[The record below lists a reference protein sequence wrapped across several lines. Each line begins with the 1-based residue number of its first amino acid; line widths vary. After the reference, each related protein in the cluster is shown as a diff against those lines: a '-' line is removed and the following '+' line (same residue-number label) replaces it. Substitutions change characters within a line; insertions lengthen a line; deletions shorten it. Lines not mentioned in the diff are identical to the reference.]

1 MRQEN
6 SEGPRT
12 MEPSNAIYLYG
23 VVDHPGVQAV
33 LEGIKTPSP
42 VRCLLIGDLGALIRD
57 VAMEEF
63 GEDALRE
70 RMKDPQWLEQHIWQ
84 HARVLEVA
92 MRFGTVIPMKFLT
105 IFRTE
110 ERLLKNL
117 LALDE
122 TLRELCG
129 RLQGK
134 EEWGVKVFCDL
145 QCIQEAV
152 EAQNDG
158 VRQLKAQIAGKPS
171 GTAYLIRKQ
180 SEELVRRE
188 SSLRLAVHLESIS
201 CRVSSVAHET
211 KFNPTAQESS
221 SRQMVLNAALLVSK
235 TSVDSLANEVNAL
248 RQEYLPRGFEF
259 ELVGPFPPYSFSEL
273 PVCAGRNETGRSKGA
288 AHA

>member
-1 MRQEN
+1 MRHEQ

-12 MEPSNAIYLYG
+12 MESSKALYLYG
-23 VVDHPGVQAV
+23 VIDHPEVQAV
-33 LEGIKTPSP
+33 LEELKAPSP
-42 VRCLLIGDLGALIRD
+42 VRCLPISDFGALIRYVTLD
-57 VAMEEF
+57 EF
-63 GEDALRE
+63 GEDALKE
-70 RMKDPQWLEQHIWQ
+70 RMKDPKWLEEQVWH

-110 ERLLKNL
+110 ERLLESL

-122 TLRELCG
+122 SLRQLCG

-145 QCIQEAV
+145 QCIQAAV

-158 VRQLKAQIAGKPS
+158 VRQLKAQVAGKPS

-188 SSLRLAVHLESIS
+188 GSLRLAVHLESIS
-201 CRVSSVAHET
+201 CRISSVAHET
-211 KFNPTAQESS
+211 KFNPTAQEPS
-221 SRQMVLNAALLVSK
+221 SRQMVLNASLLVSK
-235 TSVDSLANEVNAL
+235 TSVDSLADELNAL
-248 RQEYLPRGFEF
+248 RREYLPRGFEF

-273 PVCAGRNETGRSKGA
+273 PVCAGQGEAARSAGA

>member
-1 MRQEN
+1 
-6 SEGPRT
+6 
-12 MEPSNAIYLYG
+12 MEPTKAIYYLYG
-23 VVDHPGVQAV
+23 VIDHPGVQAV
-33 LEGIKTPSP
+33 LEEIEMPCP
-42 VRCLLIGDLGALIRD
+42 VRCLPIGDLGALIRD

-70 RMKDPQWLEQHIWQ
+70 RMKDPKWLEQHIRQ

-105 IFRTE
+105 MFRSE
-110 ERLLKNL
+110 ERLLKSL

-129 RLQGK
+129 MLQGK

-152 EAQNDG
+152 EAQYDR
-158 VRQLKAQIAGKPS
+158 VKELKAQLVGKPS

-180 SEELVRRE
+180 LEELVRRE
-188 SSLRLAVHLESIS
+188 SGLRLAVHLESIS
-201 CRVSSVAHET
+201 CRVSSVAHDT
-211 KFNPTAQESS
+211 KFNPAAQELGN
-221 SRQMVLNAALLVSK
+221 RQMVLNASLLIDK
-235 TSVDSLANEVNAL
+235 TSASSLANEVNAL

-273 PVCAGRNETGRSKGA
+273 PVCAGQGETSRSEGA

>member
-6 SEGPRT
+6 SEGLRT
-12 MEPSNAIYLYG
+12 MEPSKAIYLYG

-33 LEGIKTPSP
+33 LDGINTPSP
-42 VRCLLIGDLGALIRD
+42 VRCLPIGNLGALVRD

-63 GEDALRE
+63 GEDVLKD

-92 MRFGTVIPMKFLT
+92 MRFGTVIPMKLLT

-110 ERLLKNL
+110 DRLLKSL
-117 LALDE
+117 LALDG
-122 TLRELCG
+122 TLRDLCG
-129 RLQGK
+129 KLQGK

-145 QCIQEAV
+145 QCIQAAV
-152 EAQNDG
+152 EAQRD
-158 VRQLKAQIAGKPS
+158 RTSQLNAQLAGKPS

-180 SEELVRRE
+180 SEESARRE
-188 SSLRLAVHLESIS
+188 SSLLLAVHLESIS
-201 CRVSSVAHET
+201 RRISSMAYET
-211 KFNPTAQESS
+211 KFNPVTQESS
-221 SRQMVLNAALLVSK
+221 GRQMVLNASLLIDK
-235 TSVDSLANEVNAL
+235 TSISSLANGVNAL

-259 ELVGPFPPYSFSEL
+259 ERVGPFPPYSFSEL
-273 PVCAGRNETGRSKGA
+273 PVCAGQGETSRSEGV

>member
-6 SEGPRT
+6 GEGLRT
-12 MEPSNAIYLYG
+12 MEPSKAIYLYG
-23 VVDHPGVQAV
+23 VVDHPEVQAV
-33 LEGIKTPSP
+33 FEGVRTPDP
-42 VRCLLIGDLGALIRD
+42 VRCIPIGHLGALVRD
-57 VAMEEF
+57 VALEEF
-63 GEDALRE
+63 GEDALKE
-70 RMKDPQWLEQHIWQ
+70 RMKDPKWLEEQVWN
-84 HARVLEVA
+84 HARVLEAA

-110 ERLLKNL
+110 ERLLESL
-117 LALDE
+117 SALNE
-122 TLRELCG
+122 SLRELCG

-134 EEWGVKVFCDL
+134 EEWGVKVFGDP

-171 GTAYLIRKQ
+171 GTAYLMQKQ
-180 SEELVRRE
+180 SEELLRRE

-211 KFNPTAQESS
+211 KFNPATQESAN
-221 SRQMVLNAALLVSK
+221 RQMVLNASLLVKK
-235 TSVDSLANEVNAL
+235 TAFSSLANEVDAL
-248 RQEYLPRGFEF
+248 REEYLPRGFEF

-273 PVCAGRNETGRSKGA
+273 PVCAGQGETSGSESV